1 MGGSMILPIRTQA
14 LLALLAIVAIFV
26 SSAAS
31 GDACAQVQIAVIGD
45 SNVYGKGISP
55 SQNYPSQLEA
65 ALRARGLN
73 VSVSNGGVNGDTSAG
88 LAGRLDSAVPAGTR
102 VAVIWVGINDVVRHG
117 KSRAEVQANVAGIAS
132 RLRARGIESYFIRP
146 PVYNVADHR
155 NSALTLSGDNHFNA
169 AGYSRMVA
177 KTIGPIQAMV
187 IKASKQKGA

>member
-1 MGGSMILPIRTQA
+1 MMILSIRTQA
-14 LLALLAIVAIFV
+14 FFALLVTTAFFV
-26 SSAAS
+26 FSAAS
-31 GDACAQVQIAVIGD
+31 GNVYAQVQIAVIGD

-88 LAGRLDSAVPAGTR
+88 LAARLDSAVPAGTR
-102 VAVIWVGINDVVRHG
+102 VAVIWVGINDVLRHG
-117 KSRAEVQANVAGIAS
+117 KSRAEVSANVAGIVS

-146 PVYNVADHR
+146 PVYNPEDHR
-155 NSALTLSGDNHFNA
+155 NPALILSGDNHFNA

-177 KTIGPIQAMV
+177 KTIGPIQALV
-187 IKASKQKGA
+187 IKAAKQKGA

>member
-1 MGGSMILPIRTQA
+1 MFA
-14 LLALLAIVAIFV
+14 LLVNPAFFV
-26 SSAAS
+26 LSAAS
-31 GDACAQVQIAVIGD
+31 GNVYAQVQIAVIGD

-73 VSVSNGGVNGDTSAG
+73 VSVSNGGINGDTSAG
-88 LAGRLDSAVPAGTR
+88 LAARLDSAVPAGTR

-117 KSRAEVQANVAGIAS
+117 KSRAEVAANVAGIVS

-146 PVYNVADHR
+146 PVYNVEDHR
-155 NSALTLSGDNHFNA
+155 NPALILAGDNHFNA

-177 KTIGPIQAMV
+177 KTISPIQALV
-187 IKASKQKGA
+187 VKAAKQKGA